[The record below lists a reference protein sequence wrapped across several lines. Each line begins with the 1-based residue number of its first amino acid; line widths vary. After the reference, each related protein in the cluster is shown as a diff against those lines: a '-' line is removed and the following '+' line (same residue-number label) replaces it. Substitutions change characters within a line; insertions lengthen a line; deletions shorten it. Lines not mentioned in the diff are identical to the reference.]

1 MGDRDALRAEV
12 AQLKGAGAGDVD
24 TGALGG
30 DDGDGRTLHTS
41 DVDGGARGLGIAALV
56 IAITAWVWAY
66 FIARH
71 MMETG
76 AEKIV
81 TRHRRLS
88 EGGISIQMGPT
99 GNGNGVERRGSSVSG
114 VSDKVT
120 GV

>member
-1 MGDRDALRAEV
+1 MGEV

-30 DDGDGRTLHTS
+30 D
-41 DVDGGARGLGIAALV
+41 GGARGLGIAALV
-56 IAITAWVWAY
+56 IAITALVWAY

-76 AEKIV
+76 AEEIV